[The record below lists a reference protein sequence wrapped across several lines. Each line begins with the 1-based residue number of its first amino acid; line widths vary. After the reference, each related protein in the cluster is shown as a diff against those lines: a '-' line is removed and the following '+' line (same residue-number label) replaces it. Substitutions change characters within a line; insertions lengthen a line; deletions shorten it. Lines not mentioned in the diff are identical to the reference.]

1 MTDLESIANYTIG
14 AHTTRPKLRF
24 KKSPGREDNII
35 PVLKNQKDQFM
46 TLQPKNEVLV
56 NLQQQLKQDLMR
68 YPSRSSKSRESLGTG
83 QQPLAGGSAVKSRDS
98 SKNIFDVRMDV
109 PSARETLEAY

>member
-1 MTDLESIANYTIG
+1 MPTTISPTDFKQISDQLIGMTDLEEIANYTIG

-56 NLQQQLKQDLMR
+56 NL
-68 YPSRSSKSRESLGTG
+68 
-83 QQPLAGGSAVKSRDS
+83 
-98 SKNIFDVRMDV
+98 
-109 PSARETLEAY
+109 